1 MGAHDLGKI
10 VLDRVGTDWP
20 SDKPD
25 DNQKGEDHR
34 LSTCD
39 ESAGCRHAYVA
50 TLREKGEN
58 SVSAGPRPDPPD
70 QAAAKSDNVA
80 TEHHHDP
87 DCRGNHRGNG
97 HHGLRAKISEEHS
110 QNLVSN
116 PADRS
121 RFTALLQEG
130 TICPP
135 TGKSL

>member
-25 DNQKGEDHR
+25 DKQKGEDRR
-34 LSTCD
+34 LSTCED
-39 ESAGCRHAYVA
+39 SAGYRQAHEAN
-50 TLREKGEN
+50 LREKGEN
-58 SVSAGPRPDPPD
+58 SVSAGPGPDPPD
-70 QAAAKSDNVA
+70 QAAANSDNVA

-110 QNLVSN
+110 GNLVSN
-116 PADRS
+116 PVD
-121 RFTALLQEG
+121 
-130 TICPP
+130 
-135 TGKSL
+135 

>member
-1 MGAHDLGKI
+1 MGALDLGKI
-10 VLDRVGTDWP
+10 VLDRVEIDRR
-20 SDKPD
+20 SAQPD
-25 DNQKGEDHR
+25 DNQKDENQR
-34 LSTCD
+34 LSTCG
-39 ESAGCRHAYVA
+39 ESAGCRHADVA
-50 TLREKGEN
+50 TLREGGEN
-58 SVSAGPRPDPPD
+58 SVSAGPGPDPPD

-130 TICPP
+130 TIGPP